1 MKKFLKYAL
10 YLSFA
15 LVLQQEL
22 FGNLLFGQNR
32 LLIITKVGL
41 ILAFFE
47 IFLKPIVKIL
57 LLPISILTLGLI
69 RIVINTLG
77 LYLASSLVS
86 AFSVTSFA
94 VYGWSLV
101 GFWAYLGTSFF
112 ISVFLYIFK
121 IIWILSSAPFK

>member
-22 FGNLLFGQNR
+22 FGNLLFGPNR
-32 LLIITKVGL
+32 LLIIIKVGL

-77 LYLASSLVS
+77 LYLAAYLVS
-86 AFSVTSFA
+86 AFSVSSFTI
-94 VYGWSLV
+94 YGWTLV
-101 GFWAYLGTSFF
+101 SFWAYLGTSFF
-112 ISVFLYIFK
+112 ISLFLYFFK
-121 IIWILSSAPFK
+121 II

>member
-22 FGNLLFGQNR
+22 FGNLHFGQNR

-86 AFSVTSFA
+86 AFSVSSFTI
-94 VYGWSLV
+94 YGWSLV

-112 ISVFLYIFK
+112 ISVFLYFFK
-121 IIWILSSAPFK
+121 II

>member
-22 FGNLLFGQNR
+22 FGNLEFGPNR
-32 LLIITKVGL
+32 LLVIVKIGL
-41 ILAFFE
+41 ILSFFE
-47 IFLKPIVKIL
+47 LFLKPMVKIL
-57 LLPISILTLGLI
+57 LLPISVLTLGLI

-77 LYLASSLVS
+77 LYLAVLLVS
-86 AFSVTSFA
+86 TFTVSSFTL
-94 VYGWSLV
+94 YGWQLV

-112 ISVFLYIFK
+112 ISFFLYLFK
-121 IIWILSSAPFK
+121 IL

>member
-77 LYLASSLVS
+77 LYLASFLVS
-86 AFSVTSFA
+86 AFSVASFT

-121 IIWILSSAPFK
+121 II

>member
-121 IIWILSSAPFK
+121 II

>member
-1 MKKFLKYAL
+1 
-10 YLSFA
+10 
-15 LVLQQEL
+15 
-22 FGNLLFGQNR
+22 
-32 LLIITKVGL
+32 
-41 ILAFFE
+41 LAFFE

-86 AFSVTSFA
+86 AFSVSSFTI
-94 VYGWSLV
+94 YGWSLV

-112 ISVFLYIFK
+112 ISVFLYFFK
-121 IIWILSSAPFK
+121 II

>member
-1 MKKFLKYAL
+1 MKKFFKYTL

-22 FGNLLFGQNR
+22 FKNLNFDPNR
-32 LLIITKVGL
+32 LLVIIKVGL
-41 ILAFFE
+41 ILSFFE
-47 IFLKPIVKIL
+47 LFLKPLVKIL

-77 LYLASSLVS
+77 LYLAAFLVPAFTVSSFVI
-86 AFSVTSFA
+86 
-94 VYGWSLV
+94 YGWHLT

-112 ISVFLYIFK
+112 ISSFLYFFK
-121 IIWILSSAPFK
+121 II

>member
-1 MKKFLKYAL
+1 MKKFFKYAL

-22 FGNLLFGQNR
+22 FGNLSFGPNR
-32 LLIITKVGL
+32 LLVIIKVGL

-47 IFLKPIVKIL
+47 LFLKPLVKIL

-69 RIVINTLG
+69 RIIINTLG
-77 LYLASSLVS
+77 LYLAVFLVS
-86 AFSVTSFA
+86 AFTVSSFTI
-94 VYGWSLV
+94 YGWNLV

-112 ISVFLYIFK
+112 ISFFLYFFK
-121 IIWILSSAPFK
+121 II

>member
-22 FGNLLFGQNR
+22 FGNLHFGQNR

-121 IIWILSSAPFK
+121 II